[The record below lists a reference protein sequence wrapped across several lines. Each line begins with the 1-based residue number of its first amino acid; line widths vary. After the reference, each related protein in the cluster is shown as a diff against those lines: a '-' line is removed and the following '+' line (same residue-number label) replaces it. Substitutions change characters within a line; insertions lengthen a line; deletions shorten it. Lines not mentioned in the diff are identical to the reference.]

1 VSSEIDHLINI
12 IFRFE
17 VADSLLDDVS
27 ESCVIYSRQYVL
39 IEQLHVLI
47 LWQDHGC
54 SVSTAGTLLFFDGLV
69 ITAIEALRLGGIV

>member
-27 ESCVIYSRQYVL
+27 ASCVIYSRKYML
-39 IEQLHVLI
+39 IEQFDVFI
-47 LWQDHGC
+47 LWQDYSCFCEHC
-54 SVSTAGTLLFFDGLV
+54 
-69 ITAIEALRLGGIV
+69 